1 MTIQKFFEKHAFSAH
16 VDSEA
21 LLAEFDRQ
29 MSAGLESRASS
40 LAMIP
45 TWLDP
50 SRDVPVETPV
60 AVLDAGGTNLRVA
73 VVWFDKSGRARIED
87 FRKTAMPGTRG
98 QAVGAAEFF
107 DSLASFL
114 APVAGRSDTVG
125 FCFSYP
131 TEIYPD
137 LDGRLLRWSK
147 QIDAPE
153 VVGERVGS
161 RISDALAAKT
171 GKRMAIR
178 VLNDTAAT
186 LLAGRAAGLSRR
198 YGSYVG
204 FILGTGTNTAY
215 VESTSR
221 IAKAPGLKPGG
232 SMIVNVESG
241 GFAGAPRSE
250 FDVRACARLKQPD
263 EGLFEKMISGAYIG
277 AVGLEVWKCAAEDGL
292 LSPAAA
298 AGIEGVAALETKD
311 FDDFV
316 ANPYAPGGPLA
327 ALELTEDDRR
337 AMTVLGEPLFVRA
350 AALTAA
356 NIAAAVI
363 RGGGGEDPLHPV
375 CVAIDGSTYYKTRSA
390 MFKSRVEQGLRDILG
405 PRGIHFE
412 TVLVEDAPLV
422 GSAVAG
428 LMTAG

>member
-1 MTIQKFFEKHAFSAH
+1 MTIPQFFEKHGFSAV
-16 VDSEA
+16 VDSQA

-29 MSAGLESRASS
+29 MSAGLASRPSS

-45 TWLDP
+45 AWLDA

-73 VVWFDKSGRARIED
+73 VVWFDRAGRARIED
-87 FRKTAMPGTRG
+87 FRKTSMPGTRG
-98 QAVGAAEFF
+98 RSVGADEFF

-114 APVAGRSDTVG
+114 APVASRSDTVG

-137 LDGRLLRWSK
+137 LDGKLLRWSK
-147 QIDAPE
+147 QIDAPD
-153 VVGERVGS
+153 VVGRRVGS
-161 RISDALAAKT
+161 CVSDALEAKT
-171 GKRMAIR
+171 GRRLASR
-178 VLNDTAAT
+178 VINDTAAT

-198 YGSYVG
+198 YGAYVG

-215 VESTSR
+215 VEKNAR
-221 IAKAPGLKPGG
+221 IAKVPGLDPSGA
-232 SMIVNVESG
+232 MIVNVESG
-241 GFAGAPRSE
+241 GFTGAPRSD
-250 FDVRACARLKQPD
+250 FDVRACAGLKQPD

-277 AVGLEVWKCAAEDGL
+277 AVGLQVWKCAAEDGL

-298 AGIEGVAALETKD
+298 AGVGKLAALETKD

-327 ALELTEDDRR
+327 GLELSEEDRR
-337 AMTVLGEPLFVRA
+337 TLVQTGEPLFLRA

-356 NIAAAVI
+356 NVAAAVL
-363 RGGGGEDPLHPV
+363 RGGGGTDPLHPV
-375 CVAIDGSTYYKTRSA
+375 CITIDGSTYYKTRSA
-390 MFKSRVEQGLRDILG
+390 MFKSRVEQGLREILG
-405 PRGIHFE
+405 PRGVHFE

-428 LMTAG
+428 LIAAG